1 MPGCRS
7 AGAHPFRRLPGPAL
21 ERVIERTWV
30 AMAGSHAISQIGS
43 VATSSLR
50 RLRECQLPG
59 AMPPGVV
66 GKSLRR
72 GWSEIALIAK
82 ARVDEIWLVRAIF
95 WLRSSR
101 PAGLR
106 GSNGSA
112 AAPSTLIRS
121 EAFSMSNESRL
132 KTLEQQIV
140 RSYIWLLRAP
150 ENIDGL
156 RVSVLSRHGEY
167 DVRLVEPLQMKRS
180 DILPFWIELYD
191 RTRKVSLDS
200 YGGDDIEQ
208 AAAMAE
214 VLIVKAEVLNGEAE

>member
-1 MPGCRS
+1 
-7 AGAHPFRRLPGPAL
+7 
-21 ERVIERTWV
+21 
-30 AMAGSHAISQIGS
+30 
-43 VATSSLR
+43 
-50 RLRECQLPG
+50 
-59 AMPPGVV
+59 
-66 GKSLRR
+66 
-72 GWSEIALIAK
+72 
-82 ARVDEIWLVRAIF
+82 
-95 WLRSSR
+95 
-101 PAGLR
+101 
-106 GSNGSA
+106 
-112 AAPSTLIRS
+112 
-121 EAFSMSNESRL
+121 MSNESRL